1 VSFFRAA
8 FLLLVFAN
16 LAFYAWAQGYFGETE
31 QGREPQRLT
40 AQLAADKLRI
50 VTAEPA
56 GAVAGAM
63 VGTVAGPA
71 MKPEAQ
77 VACRLV
83 SGLPLTEA
91 DAFKAALAGLS
102 VDIKPVEASSSY
114 WVHIPPQPNKA
125 AADKKAAELKALGI
139 KDFYIMQDEGANFL
153 ALSLGLFKSEAAANE
168 FLQGMA
174 KRGVKSARI
183 EARAATPQQAR
194 AIVKG
199 AAESLNQRLPPLLEK
214 LPGAS
219 VGECP

>member
-1 VSFFRAA
+1 
-8 FLLLVFAN
+8 
-16 LAFYAWAQGYFGETE
+16 
-31 QGREPQRLT
+31 
-40 AQLAADKLRI
+40 
-50 VTAEPA
+50 
-56 GAVAGAM
+56 
-63 VGTVAGPA
+63 

-199 AAESLNQRLPPLLEK
+199 AAESLNQRLPPVLEK
-214 LPGAS
+214 LPGTSA
-219 VGECP
+219 GECP

>member
-16 LAFYAWAQGYFGETE
+16 LAFYAWVQGYFGGIE

-40 AQLAADKLRI
+40 NQLAADKLRI
-50 VTAEPA
+50 VPAAPA
-56 GAVAGAM
+56 GAVAGPA
-63 VGTVAGPA
+63 TKPVAQG
-71 MKPEAQ
+71 
-77 VACRLV
+77 ACRLV
-83 SGLPLTEA
+83 SGIPLAEA
-91 DAFKAALAGLS
+91 DAFKVALAGLS
-102 VDIKPVEASSSY
+102 VDIKPVEAASSY
-114 WVHIPPQPNKA
+114 WVHIPSQPNKA
-125 AADKKAAELKALGI
+125 AAEKKAAELKALGI
-139 KDFYIMQDEGANFL
+139 KDFYIVQDAGANLL

-168 FLQGMA
+168 FLQGLV

-183 EARAATPQQAR
+183 EVREATPQLAR

-199 AAESLNQRLPPLLEK
+199 AAESLNQRLPPVLEK